1 MSIQLSP
8 AGAPPT
14 PPPDTGRRL
23 PVRWRSLLLPA
34 LLALAFSLLLAP
46 KTRAQNLFISNIDD
60 TGGSPAKPNTL
71 IRASQA
77 NGAILGTA
85 NTPTVGSFSNVHL
98 GKMLMG
104 PDGNMYASS
113 PDSGSILQFN
123 GATGAYM
130 GIYNAQYSFYDGLN
144 CVAFGPDG
152 NMYVGNPVAL
162 LKIGGPN
169 TTSPRT
175 NYGIYGGITDYVIAI
190 VFDPNCN
197 MLVLALNNT
206 TNVYAVKKYN
216 PQGGFVSTLVTF
228 GPKDGP
234 QSMAIG
240 PDRNL
245 YISNNTGI
253 QARGLVNKYDINTGA
268 LISAFIPQQNLGTF
282 NDMAWGGDNNL
293 YIADEGVGPNYH
305 GQVVRF
311 TAAGAFKDVF
321 VPYSSTLIDPVG
333 IGFIVTPLGAPAPQ
347 TFSAQAAFRE
357 TGDSIWSATAPG
369 LIQKQFD
376 VMASWPSSSISKSGI
391 VDIATPS
398 VNLGLFTIPGI
409 DFGSFG
415 GSFSASTNGTA
426 GLRFI
431 GTLNA
436 GAVNVNYPVTFA
448 MNFPDRNY
456 LFAGDWFSVYTSAT
470 PDPAANLGT
479 NSPHVKAEAD
489 LIMNGSLN
497 VHASAVA
504 FSRSIFDTTIQ
515 PPAGYPGPL
524 QHDING
530 NVIPRNFSAS
540 TNGGAFNY
548 DREIFDTD
556 SLLGNLTTFNYSL
569 LNGAVTG
576 YVHLP
581 YITTTG
587 MPDASGAIT
596 TTGSDT
602 FFNLRGSLSDFIRN
616 TIQDETGIYIPIGSD
631 SVGKHYA
638 GSGFDAGYS
647 FLDIYANLNL
657 NVAQDF
663 VFTPKPHIKL
673 TLPSGQTVNW
683 KDKNNVQYNNVN
695 TLEFD
700 AGDTIQ
706 MQMPSSTILQ
716 LTPTYSLPNT
726 FNQTL
731 SLVIDP
737 SLNLN
742 VLELTASGSVAGFTL
757 ANFDFQPVPL
767 QTINLQTIGVNPKF
781 PLYSTG
787 NFTLPGFTSTTQQ
800 GITVAGRLH
809 PAPGLNGVSPSQM
822 TLQIVPRIT
831 ATQLPSNISSQSTP
845 LMVKGYNFPASGAI
859 AYFSIFGS
867 APVALA
873 TTTMDNCNLTVQ
885 LPNKYLLIAGTG
897 QLYVT
902 APNTTG
908 ASNSISVPIVNPVPQ
923 IRFTGPSV
931 YAADP
936 LFTVGSPLL
945 MTVTDASTTFLW
957 GPDYY
962 TRIKSEWAG
971 SFGTDM
977 AAFFP
982 GYDFNTVAPLPA
994 IHLQGTDGVDH
1005 TLALYEE
1012 AQSSGLLWAILPYNL
1027 YSKPDTAQVWIVSP
1041 GPGGGHSICPDTPTV
1056 NTLTLPIGYIAPS
1069 LLATATTNPAAGT
1082 GPLYP
1087 ASVLPA
1093 SGTFRLTVFGNP
1105 NPVPQGGGQAHG
1117 NFNAASAIVWDGTP
1131 LTTTFINSGE
1141 LRADI
1146 LASYTAVAGAHT
1158 ISVATS
1164 VGGGATYNSGNATFS
1179 VKNPLPHLAVVDAAP
1194 TQVGGTGA
1202 TSNILNPPSAI
1213 SADPAFLGQPTAPQY
1228 NLAVS
1233 GTGFVSTSTVQW
1245 NGNTLATQF
1254 VTDTL
1259 VKAAVPYSNVATP
1272 TTAQI
1277 RVSNPTD
1284 AGGGGVSNSVSF
1296 TVTNALPTLTTL
1308 TPSTIATGTQGY
1320 DVALQGSGFYSGSVV
1335 SVNGS
1340 ARTTTFNA
1348 QNALTVHLTAADLA
1362 LAGTA
1367 QITVAN
1373 PAPGGGTSAPLTLTI
1388 VIQAPISTLAGA
1400 AVTIP
1405 AGDSVTIPNFGNTA
1419 PTTEITIEFWQYA
1432 NAAAGQ
1438 STFIMNPDNSSN
1450 RINAHVPYSGNVVYW
1465 DFGNIT
1471 AGGRLSYIPSAN
1483 IVGSWQHFAMV
1494 ASNSG
1499 VNNPVGT
1506 GPYMAIYRNGVREA
1520 YKSGASSFTHT
1531 ASDLVLGGG
1540 YNSPFAGQLD
1550 EVRVWNIARPA
1561 VSIAADVNAS
1571 LQGNETGLFA
1581 YWKMDEGKG
1590 TTTADATGHGYAGT
1604 LSGNVT
1610 WNASGAAIDTVHV
1623 TPGVARPITLAGF
1636 DPNTPPQPLTFAI
1649 SGAPANGAFT
1659 GGTSPTFLYTPGAGY
1674 TGTGGGADTFTYRAT
1689 NGAPTAS
1696 VPTTVKINYANFS
1709 TATVS
1714 GTLTFEGISASAP
1727 AQNVTF
1733 TFRPTDGTAIFTR
1746 VLQVP
1751 ASGVFSVSGLP
1762 QKNYTVHIKGDK
1774 YLAINV
1780 AANAAAANVAGLT
1793 PFQAAGDGNNDN
1805 SVDSSDF
1812 ANLIGAFN
1820 SAANIPGS
1828 GYDPTGDFDSDG
1840 LVDSNDFALMIGEF
1854 NNMGAM

>member
-1 MSIQLSP
+1 MFIHP
-8 AGAPPT
+8 FRAGAPPT

-23 PVRWRSLLLPA
+23 PVRWRPLLLPA

-46 KTRAQNLFISNIDD
+46 KTRAQNLFVANYGQVVS
-60 TGGSPAKPNTL
+60 KPNTAL
-71 IRASQA
+71 RASQS
-77 NGAILGTA
+77 NGAILGTT
-85 NTPTVGSFSNVHL
+85 NPPSNL
-98 GKMLMG
+98 PIGKMMMG
-104 PDGNMYASS
+104 PDGNLYVVSR
-113 PDSGSILQFN
+113 DSGSVLQFN

-169 TTSPRT
+169 TASPKT
-175 NYGIYGGITDYVIAI
+175 NYGVYGGITDYVVAI

-197 MLVLALNNT
+197 MLVLASNNST
-206 TNVYAVKKYN
+206 HVYTVKKYN
-216 PQGGFVSTLVTF
+216 PQGAYVSTLATF
-228 GPKDGP
+228 GNNDTP
-234 QSMAIG
+234 QSMALG
-240 PDRNL
+240 PDIGL
-245 YISNNTGI
+245 YISITDFNS
-253 QARGLVNKYDINTGA
+253 RKSRVNRYDINTGA
-268 LISAFIPQQNLGTF
+268 VSAFIPAQNSLGQF

-293 YIADEGVGPNYH
+293 YVADEGAGPYFK

-311 TAAGAFKDVF
+311 TPAGAFRDVF
-321 VPYSSTLIDPVG
+321 IPYSATLVDPVG
-333 IGFIVTPLGAPAPQ
+333 IGFIVTPLGMTAPQ
-347 TFSAQAAFRE
+347 NFAAQAAFRE
-357 TGDSIWSATAPG
+357 TGDSIWGANAPG
-369 LIQKQFD
+369 LISKQFD
-376 VMASWPSSSISKSGI
+376 ALFPSWNASVNKSGI

-398 VNLGLFTIPGI
+398 VDLGLFTIPGI

-415 GSFSASTNGTA
+415 GSFAADTYGTV

-436 GAVNVNYPVTFA
+436 GSVNVNYPVTFG

-479 NSPHVKAEAD
+479 QSPHVKAEAD
-489 LIMNGSLN
+489 LIMNGKLS

-515 PPAGYPGPL
+515 PPAGYPGPITR
-524 QHDING
+524 DING
-530 NVIPRNFSAS
+530 NINPRTFSTS
-540 TNGGAFNY
+540 TNNGLFNY
-548 DREIFDTD
+548 DRKIFDTD
-556 SLLGNLTTFNYSL
+556 SLLGSLTTFNYSL
-569 LNGAVTG
+569 LQGAVTG

-587 MPDASGAIT
+587 MPDSSGAIT

-602 FFNLRGSLSDFIRN
+602 FFNVRGSLSDFIRN
-616 TIQDETGIYIPIGSD
+616 TIFNETAVYIPIGSD
-631 SVGKHYA
+631 SIGKHA
-638 GSGFDAGYS
+638 VGSGFDVGYS
-647 FLDIYANLNL
+647 FLDAYANLNL

-663 VFTPKPHIKL
+663 TFTPKPHIKL
-673 TLPSGQTVNW
+673 QLPTGQTVNW
-683 KDKNNVQYNNVN
+683 KDKNGTQYNNVN
-695 TLEFD
+695 SLDFD

-706 MQMPSSTILQ
+706 MQMPTSTILQ
-716 LTPTYSLPNT
+716 FTPTYSLPNS

-742 VLELTASGSVAGFTL
+742 VLELTASGSVGGFSL
-757 ANFDFQPVPL
+757 GNFDFQPVPL
-767 QTINLQTIGVNPKF
+767 QTVNLATFGVNAKF

-809 PAPGLNGVSPSQM
+809 PAPGLNAVSPGQL
-822 TLQIVPRIT
+822 TLQIVPRIA
-831 ATQLPSNISSQSTP
+831 ATQLPSNIASQSTTF
-845 LMVKGYNFPASGAI
+845 MVKGYNFPQSGAI

-867 APVALA
+867 PPVALP

-923 IRFTGPSV
+923 IRFTGPNV

-936 LFTVGSPLL
+936 LFKVDSPLL

-962 TRIKSEWAG
+962 TRIKSEWFG

-982 GYDFNTVAPLPA
+982 GYDFNAITPLPA
-994 IHLQGTDGVDH
+994 IHLQGSDGVDH
-1005 TLALYEE
+1005 TLALYQE
-1012 AQSSGLLWAILPYNL
+1012 AESSGLLWAILPYNL
-1027 YSKPDTAQVWIVSP
+1027 YSKPDTAKVWIVSP
-1041 GPGGGHSICPDTPTV
+1041 GPGGGHSICPDTPTL
-1056 NTLTLPIGYIAPS
+1056 NTLTLTVGVITPT
-1069 LLATATTNPAAGT
+1069 LLATATTNPTGGT

-1093 SGTFRLTVFGNP
+1093 AGAFRLTVFGDP

-1117 NFNAASAIVWDGTP
+1117 NFNAASAITWDGTA

-1146 LASYTAVAGAHT
+1146 PASYTATAGAHT
-1158 ISVATS
+1158 IRVATS
-1164 VGGGATYNSGNATFS
+1164 VGGGATYNSGAATFA
-1179 VKNPLPHLAVVDAAP
+1179 VKNPLPHLQVVDSNP

-1233 GTGFVSTSTVQW
+1233 GTGFVSASTVQW

-1259 VKAAVPYSNVATP
+1259 VKAAVPYANVATP
-1272 TTAQI
+1272 ITAQI

-1284 AGGGGVSNSVSF
+1284 AGGGGVSNQVAF
-1296 TVTNALPTLTTL
+1296 AVINAAPILTTL
-1308 TPSTIATGTQGY
+1308 TPYTIATGTQGY
-1320 DVALQGSGFYSGSVV
+1320 DLALQGSGFYSGSVV
-1335 SVNGS
+1335 SINGS
-1340 ARTTTFNA
+1340 ARTTTFKA

-1362 LAGTA
+1362 IAGTA
-1367 QITVAN
+1367 QITVTN

-1388 VIQAPISTLAGA
+1388 AIQAPISTLAGA

-1405 AGDSVTIPNFGNTA
+1405 AGDSVTIPNFGASA
-1419 PTTEITIEFWQYA
+1419 PTTEITIEFWQYV
-1432 NAAAGQ
+1432 NAASGQ
-1438 STFIMNPDNSSN
+1438 STFILNPDNGNN
-1450 RINAHVPYSGNVVYW
+1450 RINAHVPYSGNVIYW
-1465 DFGNIT
+1465 DFGNIS
-1471 AGGRLSYIPSAN
+1471 ANGRLSYIPTAN

-1499 VNNPVGT
+1499 ANNPVGT

-1520 YKSGASSFTHT
+1520 YKSGAGSVLHT

-1540 YNSPFAGQLD
+1540 YNAPFAGQLD

-1561 VSIAADVNAS
+1561 ASIAADVNAS
-1571 LQGNETGLFA
+1571 LQGNEAGLVA
-1581 YWKMDEGKG
+1581 YWKLDEGKG
-1590 TTTADATGHGYAGT
+1590 TTAADATGHGYTGN
-1604 LSGNVT
+1604 LSSGAT

-1636 DPNTPPQPLTFAI
+1636 DPNAPPQPLTFAI
-1649 SGAPANGAFT
+1649 SGAPANGTFT
-1659 GGTSPTFLYTPGAGY
+1659 GTSPTFTYTPGAGY
-1674 TGTGGGADTFTYRAT
+1674 TGIGGGADTFTYRAN
-1689 NGAPTAS
+1689 NGSATASAPTLVKITYATPSPTAS
-1696 VPTTVKINYANFS
+1696 IN
-1709 TATVS
+1709 
-1714 GTLTFEGISASAP
+1714 GTLTFEGISGSAP
-1727 AQNVTF
+1727 PQNVTF
-1733 TFRPTDGTAIFTR
+1733 VFRPLDGTTIFTR
-1746 VLQVP
+1746 VLQVE
-1751 ASGVFSVSGLP
+1751 ANGIFSVSGLP
-1762 QKNYTVHIKGDK
+1762 KKNYSVHIKGDK

-1780 AANAAAANVAGLT
+1780 TANAAANVTGLT
-1793 PFQAAGDGNNDN
+1793 AYQAAGDGNNDN

-1812 ANLIGAFN
+1812 GILIGAFN
-1820 SAANIPGS
+1820 SAANLPGS
-1828 GYDPTGDFDSDG
+1828 GYDPTADLDSDG
-1840 LVDSNDFALMIGEF
+1840 FVDSNDFGLLIGEF
-1854 NNMGAM
+1854 NNIGAM